1 MAPQSLLAPVDPADW
16 TAQRLLLRAP
26 AVSPRAACAEVAELF
41 QTDAKLQA
49 LVVLDEEGCRPLALA
64 DRSTFLLHFAQR
76 YGRDLYAKRPVLHLA
91 DRHPL
96 VVPLETSL
104 ASLSDRI
111 AEEKPE
117 ALHRGFI
124 LVEGNGHYAGIGLGV
139 ELMRLTA
146 EQMAVT
152 LERLQVT
159 QRDLIQSEKM
169 AALGGL
175 VAGVAHEINTPL
187 GVAVTAVSA
196 FAQETRQF
204 QAAYRAGT
212 LKRSDL
218 EDYVASAT
226 EATGFIIGNIGRAAD
241 LVQAFKQVAVDQT
254 TDMPRHFDLGDYVGE
269 VLRSLQPQL
278 RRGRHR
284 VDADLP
290 TGLLVD
296 SAPGAVAQIVT
307 NLVMNALTHA
317 FPEAGGEAGTIRLT
331 IERVAVPDM
340 ASDLVRLT
348 VADDGTGI
356 PEAVLPQIFDPF
368 FTTRRDAGGTGLG
381 LHVVYNLVTQR
392 LGGRIQVD
400 SQVGSGT
407 RFTILFPQRVTTK

>member
-1 MAPQSLLAPVDPADW
+1 MVPQSFLAPVDPSDW

-26 AVSPRAACAEVAELF
+26 AVSPRATCAEVAELF

-49 LVVLDEEGCRPLALA
+49 LVVLDEEGRRPLALA
-64 DRSTFLLHFAQR
+64 DRNTFLLHFAQR

-96 VVPLETSL
+96 IVPLETRL
-104 ASLSDRI
+104 ATLSDRI

-124 LVEGNGHYAGIGLGV
+124 LIDPAGHYAGIGLGV
-139 ELMRLTA
+139 EVMRLTA
-146 EQMAVT
+146 EQMALT
-152 LERLQVT
+152 LDRLQAT
-159 QRDLIQSEKM
+159 QRDLIESEKM

-187 GVAVTAVSA
+187 GVAVTAVTA

-218 EDYVASAT
+218 EEYVASAT
-226 EATGFIIGNIGRAAD
+226 EATGFILGNIGRAAD

-254 TDMPRHFDLGDYVGE
+254 TDMPRRFDLGDYVGE

-278 RRGRHR
+278 RRSRHR
-284 VDADLP
+284 VVSDMPA
-290 TGLLVD
+290 GLMVD

-317 FPEAGGEAGTIRLT
+317 FPETGGEGGTIRLA
-331 IERVAVPDM
+331 IEQVAVPDLP
-340 ASDLVRLT
+340 SDLIRLKVT
-348 VADDGTGI
+348 DDGTGI
-356 PEAVLPQIFDPF
+356 PQDILPRIFDPF
-368 FTTRRDAGGTGLG
+368 FTTRREAGGTGLG

-400 SQVGSGT
+400 SQPGQGT
-407 RFTILFPQRVTTK
+407 CFTILFPQRVPTK